1 VAAYRRDLARYVDW
15 CAGRGITEAGAVT
28 SADLADFT
36 VDLARGG
43 PDIAPLAAGSVARC
57 VIAVRGFYRFCVL
70 EGLTAIDPTR
80 TWRPP
85 QTPRRL
91 PKAIPY
97 DRVVALID
105 AAAMSEP
112 PAGLRDAA
120 LLEVLYGL
128 GARISEACGLDVDDV
143 DLEERVVLLRGKG
156 SRERRLPLGAHAAD
170 AVSAYLVRGRPALMS
185 RSTPALFINARGGRL
200 SRQSAW
206 DIIARA
212 AGRAGLTG
220 VSPHTL
226 RHSFATHLLE
236 GGADVR
242 VVQELLGHASVTTTQ
257 IYTRVTV
264 DTLREVYATSHP
276 RARGV

>member
-1 VAAYRRDLARYVDW
+1 MTA
-15 CAGRGITEAGAVT
+15 T
-28 SADLADFT
+28 DLADFT
-36 VDLARGG
+36 VDLGRGSAG
-43 PDIAPLAAGSVARC
+43 AKPLAAGSVARA
-57 VIAVRGFYRFCVL
+57 VIAVRGFHRFCAV
-70 EGLTAIDPTR
+70 EGISGEDPAHAV
-80 TWRPP
+80 RPP
-85 QTPRRL
+85 APARRL
-91 PKAIPY
+91 PKAISY
-97 DRVVALID
+97 ERVVAIIE
-105 AAAMSEP
+105 AAGAAEP
-112 PAGLRDAA
+112 PKGLRDAA
-120 LLEVLYGL
+120 LLELLYGV
-128 GARISEACGLDVDDV
+128 GARISEACGLDVDDI

-156 SRERRLPLGAHAAD
+156 ARERRLPLGGHAAD

-185 RSTPALFINARGGRL
+185 RSTPALFINSRGTRL

-206 DIIARA
+206 EIIHRA
-212 AGRAGLTG
+212 ADRAGSVG
-220 VSPHTL
+220 ISPHTF

>member
-1 VAAYRRDLARYVDW
+1 M
-15 CAGRGITEAGAVT
+15 RGIAGPEAV
-28 SADLADFT
+28 SASDLADFT

-43 PDIAPLAAGSVARC
+43 QDRAALGPGSVARC
-57 VIAVRGFYRFCVL
+57 VVAVRGFHRFCLV
-70 EGLTAIDPTR
+70 EGVTSGDPTR
-80 TWRPP
+80 SWRPP

-97 DRVVALID
+97 DRVVTLIST
-105 AAAMSEP
+105 AAAAEP
-112 PAGLRDAA
+112 PFGVRDAA
-120 LLEVLYGL
+120 LLEILYGV

-156 SRERRLPLGAHAAD
+156 SRERRLPLGGHAAE

-185 RSTPALFINARGGRL
+185 RSTPALFVNSRGARL

-206 DIIARA
+206 AVIASA
-212 AGRAGLTG
+212 AERAGLSG

-264 DTLREVYATSHP
+264 DTLREVYSTSHP
-276 RARGV
+276 RARMT